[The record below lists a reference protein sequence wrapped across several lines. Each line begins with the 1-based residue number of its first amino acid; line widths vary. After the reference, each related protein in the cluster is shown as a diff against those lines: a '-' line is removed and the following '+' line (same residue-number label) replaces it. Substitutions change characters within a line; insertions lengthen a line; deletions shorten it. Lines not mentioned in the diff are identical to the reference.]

1 MFTALN
7 SQAAMYIDPATTS
20 YIIQI
25 GAGIVIALGTFFG
38 IFWSKIR
45 RAFKKKD
52 EEVEALDAS
61 EVNALHDGEK
71 DVITADD
78 ILADEEEDK
87 E

>member
-1 MFTALN
+1 MFTAMT
-7 SQAAMYIDPATTS
+7 SQSALYIDPATTS

-25 GAGIVIALGTFFG
+25 GAGILIALGTFFG

-52 EEVEALDAS
+52 EKIEAIDAS
-61 EVNALHDGEK
+61 QVNALHDGEK

-78 ILADEEEDK
+78 LLSDDK
-87 E
+87 D